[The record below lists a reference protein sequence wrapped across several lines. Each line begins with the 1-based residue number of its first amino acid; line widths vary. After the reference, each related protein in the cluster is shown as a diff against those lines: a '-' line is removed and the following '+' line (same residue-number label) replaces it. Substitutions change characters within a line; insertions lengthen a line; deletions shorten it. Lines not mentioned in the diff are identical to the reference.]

1 MIDTSNTDIVSW
13 SEDGTAF
20 VVKDPEKFAS
30 EIIGQF
36 FKHNNFSSFVRQ
48 LNFYGFRKIK
58 SDQLRIR
65 DSPDTESNESK
76 FWKFRHE
83 KFQRG
88 RPDLL
93 CEIRKSNHTEAAE
106 KHEVD
111 ALKYEVN
118 NLKARLATMQSE
130 MEKMATLMATVMQ
143 NQQHSKRIAHDTIDP
158 HNMMM
163 SNNNKKRRVL
173 QGDPMN
179 DPIMPIPVN
188 SDPLKKTQSGDA
200 LANNTIMPV
209 NGNMKNSMGSMGSL
223 SGFARNAS
231 HNSLSSTDGMILSS
245 LFALESSD
253 DVKMVQDTTQPKH
266 NFQFPTQEVR
276 KLSNNNLP
284 TPAAAATNPNEPDEA
299 LMAKLR
305 NAISILP
312 KNLQEMLV
320 DRIVT
325 FMTSPESF
333 KQQVDAISSLAAAAA
348 TEATRHVGNMDNSQS
363 SALASAVLGTWLT
376 KYGATGHRQSQQQH
390 QQQQQQPILAPMMQQ
405 QQQQQ
410 QQPHVASVLA
420 MAPL

>member
-1 MIDTSNTDIVSW
+1 
-13 SEDGTAF
+13 
-20 VVKDPEKFAS
+20 
-30 EIIGQF
+30 
-36 FKHNNFSSFVRQ
+36 
-48 LNFYGFRKIK
+48 
-58 SDQLRIR
+58 
-65 DSPDTESNESK
+65 
-76 FWKFRHE
+76 
-83 KFQRG
+83 
-88 RPDLL
+88 
-93 CEIRKSNHTEAAE
+93 
-106 KHEVD
+106 
-111 ALKYEVN
+111 
-118 NLKARLATMQSE
+118 
-130 MEKMATLMATVMQ
+130 
-143 NQQHSKRIAHDTIDP
+143 
-158 HNMMM
+158 
-163 SNNNKKRRVL
+163 
-173 QGDPMN
+173 
-179 DPIMPIPVN
+179 
-188 SDPLKKTQSGDA
+188 
-200 LANNTIMPV
+200 MPV